1 MGLYLDKDEL
11 SRTEPAERVSFR
23 SPVPTRI
30 VSNGEFTPLPQT
42 QRQRQ
47 VEARVE
53 ELAERYGRRQGLDRR
68 RFLQTACG
76 MATAFLAM
84 NEVFGPIWQVSEAE
98 AATPLASQERA
109 ARLANQFIFDAQ
121 THFVRD
127 DFQQEGLLG
136 LGDFASKHWNP
147 DMLGDMGLTLDR
159 YRFHNFVKEIFLDSE
174 TDVALLSG
182 APFDDPAWWLL
193 TNDQIA
199 RARDVIRAIAGKKRL
214 FSHAVFTPGQRGWM
228 DLVDHAIEELAPDSW
243 KGYTIGDPLSPSRY
257 PWRLDD
263 EELVYPFYEK
273 IVKAGIPIVCI
284 HKGLLPEN
292 FETAFPGTW
301 EFAKVDDV
309 AKAAKDWPQIT
320 FVIYHAALRPFV
332 ELPDAELAH
341 FERTGDIRWTSD
353 LARIPQE
360 HGVNN
365 VYAEIGTAFANSA
378 VANPRLC
385 AAFLGTL
392 VQGMGADH
400 VLWGTDSVWYGSP
413 QWQIEAL
420 RRLEV
425 PDEMQEKHGFE
436 SLGPAEGA
444 VKNAILG
451 LNAARLYSVPLD
463 SRKAD
468 ALTPDQIDVMRA
480 EYRAA
485 GGARSNVAYGY
496 VAKVRS

>member
-1 MGLYLDKDEL
+1 VGLYLDETEL
-11 SRTEPAERVSFR
+11 SRTRPAETVSSR
-23 SPVPTRI
+23 SPIPTRI

-42 QRQRQ
+42 EEQRR

-76 MATAFLAM
+76 MASAFLAM

-98 AATPLASQERA
+98 ASTPSAAQERA
-109 ARLANQFIFDAQ
+109 ARLANQFIFDVQ

-136 LGDFASKHWNP
+136 LADFASKHWNP
-147 DMLGDMGLTLDR
+147 DMLRDMGLTLDR
-159 YRFHNFVKEIFLDSE
+159 YRFGNFVKEIFLDSE
-174 TDVALLSG
+174 TDLALLSG
-182 APFDDPAWWLL
+182 APFDDPKWWLL

-199 RARDVIRAIAGKKRL
+199 RARDVIRAIAGTKRL
-214 FSHAVFTPGQRGWM
+214 FSHAVFTPGQPGWM
-228 DLVDHAIEELAPDSW
+228 DMADHAIAKLAPDSW
-243 KGYTIGDPLSPSRY
+243 KGYTIGDPLGPSRF

-263 EELVYPFYEK
+263 ERLVYPFYEK
-273 IVKAGIPIVCI
+273 IAKAGMPIVCI

-292 FETAFPGTW
+292 YEAAFPGTW

-320 FVIYHAALRPFV
+320 FVIYHAALRPFA
-332 ELPDAELAH
+332 ELPDVELAH
-341 FERTGDIRWTSD
+341 FERTGDIRWASD
-353 LARIPQE
+353 LARIPKE
-360 HGVNN
+360 HGVRN

-378 VANPRLC
+378 VASPRLC

-392 VQGMGADH
+392 IQGMGAEH

-425 PDEMQEKHGFE
+425 PEEMRKKHGFE
-436 SLGPAEGA
+436 PLGPADGA

-451 LNAARLYSVPLD
+451 LNAARLYRVSPD
-463 SRKAD
+463 EAKAG
-468 ALTPDQIDVMRA
+468 ALSPDQIDAMRA

-485 GGARSNVAYGY
+485 GESRSNVAYGY
-496 VAKVRS
+496 VARARS